1 MSRTEWK
8 AGTFIYPIPA
18 VMVTSGDMEKS
29 NIMTVAWT
37 GILNTNPAICY
48 ISVRPERYSYNLI
61 KESGEFVINLPTE
74 KIVKAVDYC
83 GCRTGAKEDKLAKC
97 NLTVSRGVKISAPM
111 IDQSPVN
118 LECRVTDIV
127 KLGSHDMF
135 IADIVGV
142 NVDEGLLDEKGKL
155 HLAKA
160 GLCAYAHGEY
170 FALGKQIGDF
180 GFSVRR
186 KSVQKRR
193 NMQAKQGAKK
203 NGKNGK

>member
-1 MSRTEWK
+1 
-8 AGTFIYPIPA
+8 
-18 VMVTSGDMEKS
+18 
-29 NIMTVAWT
+29 
-37 GILNTNPAICY
+37 
-48 ISVRPERYSYNLI
+48 
-61 KESGEFVINLPTE
+61 
-74 KIVKAVDYC
+74 
-83 GCRTGAKEDKLAKC
+83 
-97 NLTVSRGVKISAPM
+97 M

-118 LECRVTDIV
+118 LECKVTDVV

-142 NVDEGLLDEKGKL
+142 NVDESLLDEKGKL
-155 HLAKA
+155 HLSKA

>member
-1 MSRTEWK
+1 MSKIKWK
-8 AGTFIYPIPA
+8 GGALIAPLPP
-18 VMVTSGDMEKS
+18 VMVSCGDMEKS

-37 GILNTNPAICY
+37 GIINTIPPKTY
-48 ISVRPERYSYNLI
+48 ISVRPSRYSYNII

-97 NLTVSRGVKISAPM
+97 GLTVTKGVKIDAPM
-111 IDQSPVN
+111 VDQSPVN
-118 LECRVTDIV
+118 LECKVTDIV
-127 KLGSHDMF
+127 HLGSHDMF

-142 NVDEGLLDEKGKL
+142 NVDESLLDEKGKL
-155 HLAKA
+155 HLSKA

-193 NMQAKQGAKK
+193 NQQAKEGAKK
-203 NGKNGK
+203 NGKNSK